1 MQKFHMCVTFVL
13 NSFYRQEKGDLHQN
27 GRSGKFSFLLS
38 FTCYIEMAVL
48 HCRGLASLVEEVI
61 LINGLGEIGLVILI
75 NGIGER
81 KVFVRD
87 RRLGPVQLSVLA

>member
-1 MQKFHMCVTFVL
+1 MPRVPY
-13 NSFYRQEKGDLHQN
+13 SIDLHQN
-27 GRSGKFSFLLS
+27 GRSGRFCFLLS
-38 FTCYIEMAVL
+38 FGYIEMAVL
-48 HCRGLASLVEEVI
+48 QCRGLASLVEE
-61 LINGLGEIGLVILI
+61 VILI

>member
-1 MQKFHMCVTFVL
+1 MPRVPY
-13 NSFYRQEKGDLHQN
+13 SIDLH
-27 GRSGKFSFLLS
+27 LLS
-38 FTCYIEMAVL
+38 FGYIKMAVL
-48 HCRGLASLVEEVI
+48 QCRGLASLVEEVI
-61 LINGLGEIGLVILI
+61 LINGIGEIGLVILI